1 MELKELSL
9 SHFRNYD
16 QADLHFQP
24 GVNVFLGQNAQG
36 KTNLL
41 ESIYALALARS
52 HRTKVDK
59 DLVQWGEEQARIAGL
74 VENRFGKLPLALSWS
89 NKGKQARVNHLDQPR
104 LSTYIGQLNVILFA
118 PEDLD
123 LVKGPP
129 AVRRRFIDI
138 EFGQMNRTYLQLSSQ
153 YRQVLKD
160 RNAYLKAW
168 SFGAKKD
175 QVFLDVLTEQL
186 IELAAKLMLLKKR
199 FLKEL
204 GEAAAKVHLEVA
216 NQKEVLELQ
225 YKTAVSSTDLTDLET
240 VKTALQQTFSKQA
253 EREKKQGTTLVGPH
267 RDDFVILVNGVDVSN
282 FGSQGQ
288 QRTAAL
294 ALKLGEID
302 LMHQE
307 TGEYPVLLLDDVL
320 SELDASRQTHLL
332 MTIEN
337 KVQTFITAPSLSEV
351 ARSLIKEPKVFLVK
365 DGTIEEEGQKE
376 QEENHG

>member
-1 MELKELSL
+1 MELKELKL
-9 SHFRNYD
+9 NHFRNYD
-16 QADLHFQP
+16 QADLKFQS

-52 HRTKVDK
+52 HRTKVDR
-59 DLVQWGEEQARIAGL
+59 DLVQWGQDQARIAGM
-74 VENRFGKLPLALSWS
+74 VENRFGKLHLSLSWS
-89 NKGKQARVNHLDQPR
+89 NKGKQARVNHLDQSR

-138 EFGQMNRTYLQLSSQ
+138 EFGQMNRTYLQLSTQ
-153 YRQVLKD
+153 YKKVLKD

-168 SFGAKKD
+168 SFGGKKD
-175 QVFLDVLTEQL
+175 QVFLDVLTAQL

-199 FLKEL
+199 FLTEL
-204 GEAAAKVHLEVA
+204 GQAAARIHGEVA
-216 NQKEVLELQ
+216 NQKEALVLS
-225 YKTAVSSTDLTDLET
+225 YKTAVDRSQLTDLET
-240 VKTALQQTFSKQA
+240 VKQALDAVFKKQA
-253 EREKKQGTTLVGPH
+253 DREKKQGTTLVGPH
-267 RDDFVILVNGVDVSN
+267 RDDFVIEVNGVDVSN

-365 DGTIEEEGQKE
+365 DGTIEEEQ
-376 QEENHG
+376 H